1 MNRFSFIIIIAFLL
15 SLLSYL
21 LVADDSLKVNID
33 VAADTTEATTSDSVS
48 VIMPDT
54 TPIPPPPDSAYI
66 ARSMDSSWWMRKIDN
81 QAFNLGEYLEFSVS
95 YGILPAGTAVMAVED
110 TVRYEGIKCFKVTS
124 IASTNGFVSTF
135 YKVRDTVAT
144 YIDYDGIFPHYFWK
158 KLREGKYKTEK
169 KTFFDQRR
177 HLAVTDKD
185 TIPTYAFVQDA
196 FSSLYYLRTQK
207 IEPGTEIFIDNHT
220 SKKNF
225 PLKIVVVGRETVE
238 VPAGKFDCL
247 VIEPAMREEGIFQ
260 AKGSIKIWIT
270 DDQYKMP
277 VKMQTEVFF
286 LGSIHADLKSFKR
299 GLIPE

>member
-1 MNRFSFIIIIAFLL
+1 MNRFSIIIIIAFLL
-15 SLLSYL
+15 SLLSIAL
-21 LVADDSLKVNID
+21 IADDSLNVNGD
-33 VAADTTEATTSDSVS
+33 LVTDTTSSAMADTVSIAKPDS
-48 VIMPDT
+48 

-66 ARSMDSSWWMRKIDN
+66 ARSMDSSWWKRTLDN
-81 QAFNLGEYLEFSVS
+81 QAFNVGEYLEFGVS
-95 YGILPAGTAVMAVED
+95 YGIIPAGTAVMSVED
-110 TVRYEGIKCFKVTS
+110 TVRYDGIKCFKVTS

-158 KLREGKYKTEK
+158 KLHEGKYKTEK
-169 KTFFDQRR
+169 RTFFDQKR
-177 HLAVTDKD
+177 HLAITDND

-207 IEPGTEIFIDNHT
+207 LEPGTEVFIDNHT

-225 PLKIVVVGRETVE
+225 PLKVVVHGRETVK
-238 VPAGKFDCL
+238 VPAGTFDCL
-247 VIEPAMREEGIFQ
+247 VIEPVMREQGIFQ

-286 LGSIHADLKSFKR
+286 LGSIHADLKSYKH